1 MWRWKAIRLRWGCT
15 RTHKYIR
22 LSQSFKVQVQ
32 RSRLL
37 HCQSC
42 QYRRHIQSI
51 EILLLSGPWCND
63 SMQVVECYK
72 TQKSIKLHQSSANKE
87 WECKSCK
94 SECKTILLL
103 KSEKWKL
110 HKCAGCQ
117 DGSCHISTTRIF
129 ISYDLG
135 YKLRTGYQGAICTPD
150 SSGAVFLGISAPAY
164 HQGKNLCVYDTE
176 LVRFQPQRRRKW
188 RLHLPLCCQSVWI
201 WSGPQCFMP
210 SQVQV
215 DRQDMPWNYIIIISL
230 VYSSVCLSKSFHSL
244 SEVSF
249 SSLRSLHRLVTHSY
263 LFSVHQIYFD
273 KG

>member
-1 MWRWKAIRLRWGCT
+1 MGVQKLQKWVQNYIAFEIREMEVPQMCRLPGWFLPHIHHTHIYILWSRVQIAKRLPERNLHSWLLRRC
-15 RTHKYIR
+15 I
-22 LSQSFKVQVQ
+22 
-32 RSRLL
+32 
-37 HCQSC
+37 
-42 QYRRHIQSI
+42 
-51 EILLLSGPWCND
+51 SGD
-63 SMQVVECYK
+63 F
-72 TQKSIKLHQSSANKE
+72 
-87 WECKSCK
+87 
-94 SECKTILLL
+94 
-103 KSEKWKL
+103 
-110 HKCAGCQ
+110 CAC
-117 DGSCHISTTRIF
+117 I
-129 ISYDLG
+129 
-135 YKLRTGYQGAICTPD
+135 
-150 SSGAVFLGISAPAY
+150 SSGL
-164 HQGKNLCVYDTE
+164 HDTG

-210 SQVQV
+210 SQVQL